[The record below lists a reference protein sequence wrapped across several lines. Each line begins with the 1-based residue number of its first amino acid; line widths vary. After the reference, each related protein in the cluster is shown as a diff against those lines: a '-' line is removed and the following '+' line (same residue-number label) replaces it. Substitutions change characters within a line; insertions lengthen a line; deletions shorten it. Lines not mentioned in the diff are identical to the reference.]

1 MQKIIIN
8 HLGPIKHCELNIN
21 DFIICTGSQAAGKST
36 LAKSVFFFKNL
47 RNILYSQF
55 MKQYLLSMEDNDD
68 VLALSIENRF
78 YREMRS
84 NFLQIFGTTWH
95 MDRAMSLEYYYA
107 ENTFI
112 KMSLKSNM
120 DIPNYIW
127 IECSKDIQDFLGR
140 LDALQKEQHE
150 YTEELAV
157 QIMHEIELIF
167 CEDAAVV
174 YIPAGR
180 SMITLL
186 SSQLNYIY
194 SFMND
199 TQKRNLD
206 YCTQS
211 YLERILRLKQSFTQ
225 NPDAM
230 IKDAIMLT
238 DTKLDINL
246 LHEMTSLMRDILQ
259 GEYLYK
265 DGEERLQVTKDQY
278 VKVNFASS
286 GQQEVVWILNV
297 LFYYLLNN
305 RKAYFIIEEPESHL
319 FPQAQKLVTEFISLA
334 RGNGR
339 NQIFITTHSPY
350 ILGTINNLLY
360 ADRISESVSPKKV
373 AAIIPQ
379 SRWLDFNIIS
389 AYFIN
394 KGIVASCLDKEFHS
408 IENEVIDGVSDVI
421 NEDYDKMVLL
431 KEESK

>member
-1 MQKIIIN
+1 M
-8 HLGPIKHCELNIN
+8 
-21 DFIICTGSQAAGKST
+21 
-36 LAKSVFFFKNL
+36 
-47 RNILYSQF
+47 
-55 MKQYLLSMEDNDD
+55 
-68 VLALSIENRF
+68 
-78 YREMRS
+78 
-84 NFLQIFGTTWH
+84 
-95 MDRAMSLEYYYA
+95 
-107 ENTFI
+107 
-112 KMSLKSNM
+112 
-120 DIPNYIW
+120 
-127 IECSKDIQDFLGR
+127 
-140 LDALQKEQHE
+140 DALQKKQHE
-150 YTEELAV
+150 YREDWAV
-157 QIMHEIELIF
+157 QIMHEIEHIF
-167 CEDAAVV
+167 CEDTTVV

-199 TQKRNLD
+199 TQKRSLD

-211 YLERILRLKQSFTQ
+211 YLERILQLKQFFTQ
-225 NPDAM
+225 NPGAM
-230 IKDAIMLT
+230 INDAIMLT
-238 DTKLDINL
+238 DTKLDIDL
-246 LHEMTSLMRDILQ
+246 LREMASLMRDILQ

-334 RGNGR
+334 RGKGR

-360 ADRISESVSPKKV
+360 ADKISESVSPKKV
-373 AAIIPQ
+373 ASIIPQ
-379 SRWLDFNIIS
+379 SRWLDFSTIS

-408 IENEVIDGVSDVI
+408 IENEVIDGASDVI

-431 KEESK
+431 KEKSK